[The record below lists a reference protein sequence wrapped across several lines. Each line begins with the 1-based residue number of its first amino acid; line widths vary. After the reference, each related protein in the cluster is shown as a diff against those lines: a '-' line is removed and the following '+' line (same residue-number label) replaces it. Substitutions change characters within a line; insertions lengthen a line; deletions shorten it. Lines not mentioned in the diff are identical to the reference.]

1 MTLSATE
8 QYLLELINRGRLA
21 PDAEAARF
29 GISLNSGLSAG
40 TISSAAK
47 QVLAPNALLEAAAT
61 KHSLWMLATNTFSH
75 TGAGGSDPGDR
86 ISAEG
91 YNWQRYGE
99 NIAWRG
105 TTGTLNIQATID
117 SIYEGLFRSS
127 GHRTN
132 TLGDNFRELGLG
144 VETGQFTS
152 GGTTYNAMMATE
164 NFGTSGSKTFL
175 TGVAYTDS
183 DGDQFYSIGEG
194 LGGVTFDV
202 GGSGATTAAAGG
214 YAIGLTGAKGM
225 TVTGTVGALAFSA
238 ALDMDGGNVK
248 LDVVDGFK
256 FRTSGN
262 ISLGTGI
269 QQVELLGIADLNA
282 NGNADA
288 NLLVGNNGAN
298 RLSGGQSNDNLS
310 GRQGHDI
317 LFGGKGADIMHGG
330 QGDDY
335 LSGDRG
341 YDTLW
346 GDKGRDILSGGW
358 GIDQLT
364 GGADADRFLFNVGDF
379 QDTITDFSATD
390 GDRLQFDDALWGNVA
405 MAASQVV
412 STFAHVVAGGVLF
425 DFGQDELMLA
435 GLTTTSGLQNY
446 IDIV

>member
-61 KHSLWMLATNTFSH
+61 KHSQWMLATDIFSH
-75 TGAGGSDPGDR
+75 TGSGGSSPGAR
-86 ISAEG
+86 ATSEG
-91 YNWQRYGE
+91 YSWARLGE

-105 TTGTLNIQATID
+105 TTGTLNTQATID
-117 SIYEGLFRSS
+117 SIYEGLFRSA

-132 TLGDNFRELGLG
+132 TLGDGYRELGLG

-152 GGTTYNAMMATE
+152 RGTTYNAMMATE

-175 TGVAYTDS
+175 TGVAYNDAEK
-183 DGDQFYSIGEG
+183 DQFYSIGEG
-194 LGGVTFDV
+194 QAGVRFSAS
-202 GGSGATTAAAGG
+202 GSTTTTANAGG
-214 YAIGLTGAKGM
+214 YAIGLTGAKG
-225 TVTGTVGALAFSA
+225 VGVSGTVGGTSFSA
-238 ALDMDGGNVK
+238 KVDMDHGNVK
-248 LDVVDGFK
+248 LDVVNGDL

-262 ISLGTGI
+262 ITLGAGI
-269 QQVELLGIADLNA
+269 QKVELLGIDDLNA
-282 NGNADA
+282 TGNSAA
-288 NLLVGNNGAN
+288 NVLIGNRGDN
-298 RLSGGQSNDNLS
+298 RLHGGQSNDYLDGKLGN
-310 GRQGHDI
+310 DI
-317 LFGGKGADIMHGG
+317 LTGGYGADKLRGNM
-330 QGDDY
+330 GDDY

-341 YDTLW
+341 NDTL
-346 GDKGRDILSGGW
+346 GGGW
-358 GIDQLT
+358 GTDRLV
-364 GGADADRFLFNVGDF
+364 GGADADRFIFNARDYH
-379 QDTITDFSATD
+379 DTVMDFSAAQ

-405 MAASQVV
+405 MTASQVV

-425 DFGQDELMLA
+425 DFGQDELLLA
-435 GLTTTSGLQNY
+435 GLTSTSGLQNY